1 MLSAERPFFFLVP
14 EEKPHWSESLL
25 PWLVL
30 SAALLALFLALWVH
44 VAPPHPLRLKSNE
57 IQNKTFQIMPQPAA
71 PSRPSVARPKAV
83 PPART
88 TPKTELRPEVEPRP
102 TVKPRPRVQS
112 REPVQPQISHT
123 PAPRPLPRPNKAPAT
138 PASTPSARAETAPPR
153 INLGTLEQQM
163 DQAARQATASPPL
176 PKFKN
181 PTGPVAD
188 FYIAGWIQKLERIGD
203 LNYPGEMVGNLKVT
217 VVLNPKGDL
226 ERIVVDQSSGNPAL
240 DAAAERI
247 IRLSFPYT
255 PFSEQLR
262 KQTRR
267 IEIPLNMHF
276 LGVRHVSAW

>member
-1 MLSAERPFFFLVP
+1 LLSAERRFYFLVP

-25 PWLVL
+25 PWLLL
-30 SAALLALFLALWVH
+30 SAALVTLFLALLVH
-44 VAPPHPLRLKSNE
+44 VSPPHPLRLKSDRVE
-57 IQNKTFQIMPQPAA
+57 NKTFQIMPQPVA
-71 PSRPSVARPKAV
+71 PSRPSVARPRTA
-83 PPART
+83 PPVAQAK
-88 TPKTELRPEVEPRP
+88 PKPELRQKVRPAPEAQA
-102 TVKPRPRVQS
+102 KPRPQA
-112 REPVQPQISHT
+112 PVVPKISSVTPAHR
-123 PAPRPLPRPNKAPAT
+123 PAPRRAPAA
-138 PASTPSARAETAPPR
+138 PAKTPSAEAEQTPPR

-181 PTGPVAD
+181 PSGPVAD

-203 LNYPGEMVGNLKVT
+203 LNYPGDLVGNLKVT
-217 VVLNPKGDL
+217 VILNPKGDL
-226 ERIVVDQSSGNPAL
+226 ERIVVDQSSGNPEL

-262 KQTRR
+262 KETRR

-276 LGVRHVSAW
+276 LGVRHVSAWQ